1 MNRADALVTTAR
13 PGRGYLANMAGTN
26 KGRQG
31 IWAGGL
37 KRTVRARD
45 MPTAISLTSLRR
57 ELRSLLLTLGLVGIA
72 TVFALGV
79 IWYLGLTRVSIIY
92 LVPVL
97 IAALRWGLV
106 AALFASACGVAAN
119 AFLVLPP
126 LFSFRI
132 DSSHDLVSLLIQAI
146 VAVTVSQL
154 ASRLKRELEHSRQRE
169 IDLRDLYDFSRRIA
183 VAFDVAEIQAAIED
197 HLTTVIQR
205 EVLLFAS
212 ARDAAIAAEKRAGA
226 TVPQHVYARIA
237 AIDASDAEG
246 KTNPAAASVMAG
258 DEEIWL
264 VRAVSPKSP
273 EFGVVAVN
281 LGHPSQGNIDDMR
294 VRVDAVLADA
304 TATLDRLGIAQ
315 AINEARMRAET
326 DQLRDA
332 LIGSVSHELR
342 TPLASILGA
351 ATVLSTAPAL
361 AAEPKLRALA
371 LDVRSEAERLNSEI
385 QNLIDAT
392 RISSDTVKPRME
404 WADPADILDTALES
418 CRKRLAQHKLT
429 LNLPQDLPLIHVD
442 PVLVKQALV
451 QVFDNAAK
459 YSPPGSTITVAARA
473 RDGRMIL
480 NVSDEGAGL
489 TAAELPRIWDRFA
502 RGGRTATETSG
513 SGLGLWIA
521 RSFIDANG
529 GKMNAVSDGL
539 GRGTTMAIELPVAQA
554 AVYPTESDRDE

>member
-1 MNRADALVTTAR
+1 MSVTLSPR
-13 PGRGYLANMAGTN
+13 RL
-26 KGRQG
+26 RQ
-31 IWAGGL
+31 
-37 KRTVRARD
+37 
-45 MPTAISLTSLRR
+45 
-57 ELRSLLLTLGLVGIA
+57 ELRGILLTLGLVA
-72 TVFALGV
+72 LVTVAIFTFV
-79 IWYLGLTRVSIIY
+79 WYVGLTRGTIAY

-97 IAALRWGLV
+97 IAAIRWGLI
-106 AALFASACGVAAN
+106 AALFASACGVAAS
-119 AFLVLPP
+119 AYFFFPP
-126 LFSFRI
+126 LYSFQIRDPQEVI
-132 DSSHDLVSLLIQAI
+132 NLLLYII

-154 ASRLKRELEHSRQRE
+154 ASRLKRELEHSRRRE
-169 IDLRDLYDFSRRIA
+169 IDLRDLYAFSRRIA
-183 VAFDVAEIQAAIED
+183 VAFDVHEIQAAIED

-226 TVPQHVYARIA
+226 ALPRDVYARIA
-237 AIDASDAEG
+237 AIDASGAESQ
-246 KTNPAAASVMAG
+246 TDPAAANVTVSNG
-258 DEEIWL
+258 DVWL
-264 VRAVSPKSP
+264 VRAVSPKNR
-273 EFGVVAVN
+273 EFGVVAIN
-281 LGHPSQGNIDDMR
+281 LGKPSESSIDDMH

-304 TATLDRLGIAQ
+304 TATLERLGIAQ

-326 DQLRDA
+326 EQLREA

-361 AAEPKLRALA
+361 AAEPKLQALA
-371 LDVRSEAERLNSEI
+371 LDVRSEAERLNNDI

-392 RISSDTVKPRME
+392 RISSDTIKPRME
-404 WADPADILDTALES
+404 WADPADILDTALER
-418 CRKRLAQHKLT
+418 CRKRLARHKVT
-429 LNLPQDLPLIHVD
+429 LNLPQDLPLVHVD
-442 PVLVKQALV
+442 AVLVKQALV

-489 TAAELPRIWDRFA
+489 TEAELPRIWDRFA
-502 RGGRTATETSG
+502 RGGRTAMETSG

-529 GKMNAVSDGL
+529 GKMNAISDGP
-539 GRGTTMAIELPVAQA
+539 GRGMTMSIELPVPQA
-554 AVYPTESDRDE
+554 AIHTMENDQDE